1 TCALPI
7 YMLKTNMV
15 MIMQP
20 FERRKRIL
28 EVLGKNEKIDIDRLA
43 TKLNV
48 SSMTIRRDLD
58 HLESEKKVIRTY
70 GGAVLKGSLVNE
82 SSFQYKESKNGSEKR
97 QIARK
102 AVELI
107 RDDATILLDSGT
119 TTLEIAKMLKNRNDI
134 TVITNDI
141 KIA

>member
-1 TCALPI
+1 
-7 YMLKTNMV
+7 
-15 MIMQP
+15 
-20 FERRKRIL
+20 
-28 EVLGKNEKIDIDRLA
+28 
-43 TKLNV
+43 
-48 SSMTIRRDLD
+48 
-58 HLESEKKVIRTY
+58 
-70 GGAVLKGSLVNE
+70 
-82 SSFQYKESKNGSEKR
+82 SKNGSEKR

-141 KIA
+141 KIAAELMDSEVRVIVAGGELQNNIGALFGPVSEGMLREVHVDVLFLGAHAFHHGVGITAPTHEKASIKKLMIKAAETTWV